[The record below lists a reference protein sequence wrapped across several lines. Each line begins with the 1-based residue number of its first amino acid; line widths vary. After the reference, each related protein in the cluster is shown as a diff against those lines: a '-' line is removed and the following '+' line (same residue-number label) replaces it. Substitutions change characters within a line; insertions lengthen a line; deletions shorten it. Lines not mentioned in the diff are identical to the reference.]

1 MNCEDKSDKDDFAY
15 CGQGNCSSC
24 GGGCGDD
31 NCSKCN
37 RRPKWGSKKA
47 SIDRAFSTG
56 WSIIKAKTPRFCP
69 MCMSSELELDTKE
82 DNLRELKEGRGSYR
96 FDRDPAYLRREE
108 QKIMQGPNYWG
119 YCLNCDHEME
129 G

>member
-1 MNCEDKSDKDDFAY
+1 MAKGFIPEEKKCDHLRVGKEP
-15 CGQGNCSSC
+15 CVIC
-24 GGGCGDD
+24 GGDRKTD
-31 NCSKCN
+31 TKDPLKMSK
-37 RRPKWGSKKA
+37 
-47 SIDRAFSTG
+47 AFRTG

-119 YCLNCDHEME
+119 YCLDCDYEME

>member
-1 MNCEDKSDKDDFAY
+1 M
-15 CGQGNCSSC
+15 
-24 GGGCGDD
+24 
-31 NCSKCN
+31 SK
-37 RRPKWGSKKA
+37 
-47 SIDRAFSTG
+47 AFRTG
-56 WSIIKAKTPRFCP
+56 WSVVKAKTPRFCP

-82 DNLRELKEGRGSYR
+82 DNLRDLKQGRGSYR

-119 YCLNCDHEME
+119 YCLDCDYEME

>member
-1 MNCEDKSDKDDFAY
+1 MSE
-15 CGQGNCSSC
+15 
-24 GGGCGDD
+24 
-31 NCSKCN
+31 
-37 RRPKWGSKKA
+37 
-47 SIDRAFSTG
+47 RAFSTG

-69 MCMSSELELDTKE
+69 MCMSEELELDTKE

-119 YCLNCDHEME
+119 YCVDCDYEME